1 MRLTDLVGCWP
12 GLINKELAETMNT
25 RQTIAKYVLGTLTKR
40 DMVSFA
46 EESVL
51 NGSDSES
58 MILLAYESEEAYY
71 VDISTLFERAI
82 RESGIHLPNNE
93 QAAEDRFKYWLE
105 AIVNGEISPHE
116 GAKSIYEE
124 VYSIIKANNN
134 ESYVGE
140 CLDIGKI
147 VGAMYEYDDLQE
159 PYIMYEGK
167 TITKA
172 EADAILNDIVI
183 SEAKRLLTKNI
194 PTIA

>member
-1 MRLTDLVGCWP
+1 
-12 GLINKELAETMNT
+12 
-25 RQTIAKYVLGTLTKR
+25 
-40 DMVSFA
+40 
-46 EESVL
+46 
-51 NGSDSES
+51 

-71 VDISTLFERAI
+71 VDISTLFERAL
-82 RESGIHLPNNE
+82 RESGIHLPNKE

-105 AIVNGEISPHE
+105 AIVNGEISPYE

-124 VYSIIKANNN
+124 VYSLIKVNNN

-183 SEAKRLLTKNI
+183 SEANRLLTKNI
-194 PTIA
+194 PIIA